1 MPLLPV
7 ALVLLRFAGTV
18 AFSKED
24 RMFSLTVLDHVRLDS
39 EHCARN
45 YTVHAR
51 AADRLASAAF
61 TSRIAMA
68 VLLAVASAASIANL
82 LYAERFYQVA
92 AVVSTVV
99 ATLGFALY
107 GVFGLEARVLAHR
120 AFAHRLWIVCE
131 RYRALI
137 AEATDDII
145 DRATLL
151 DRRDV
156 LIEQM
161 HGIYER
167 GFGPDQ
173 RAYDGERLPPIAAE
187 RAA

>member
-1 MPLLPV
+1 MPLLSV
-7 ALVLLRFAGTV
+7 ALVLLSQILTRVF
-18 AFSKED
+18 FKED

-39 EHCARN
+39 EHVARN

-51 AADRLASAAF
+51 AADRLATAAF
-61 TSRIAMA
+61 VSRIVMA
-68 VLLAVASAASIANL
+68 ALLAVATAASIANL
-82 LYAERFYQVA
+82 LYAERFYQVT
-92 AVVSTVV
+92 AVVATVV
-99 ATLGFALY
+99 ATLGFSLY
-107 GVFGLEARVLAHR
+107 GVFGVEGRVLAHR

-137 AEATDDII
+137 AEASEGIL

-151 DRRDV
+151 NRRDE

-173 RAYDGERLPPIAAE
+173 RAYDGERLPPIVE
-187 RAA
+187 DRAA